1 MRLQFDQQLRQLKAE
16 MLDMGG
22 MCQMAIQQ
30 IVESILNGDASRVK
44 NIHEM
49 MNEISQQER
58 SIENICLLSFD
69 SDFHR
74 SISSIRR
81 SNAFLQSFT
90 GLFIWSLISLS
101 SFTSLW

>member
-49 MNEISQQER
+49 MN
-58 SIENICLLSFD
+58 
-69 SDFHR
+69 
-74 SISSIRR
+74 
-81 SNAFLQSFT
+81 
-90 GLFIWSLISLS
+90 
-101 SFTSLW
+101 